1 LRRNLMDSLH
11 GEEAELL
18 SRSTDTIVAQVDA
31 MKRMVNAFSD
41 YARAP
46 DMQFTRFDLNAL
58 ATEVVE
64 LYRLQDTKAEIRL
77 ELDPRLPELEADRGR
92 FRQLLANL
100 ITNSFEALAGKS
112 GASLAVATHWQE
124 AEGQVRLEVSDN
136 GPGFR
141 PELLG
146 RVFDPYVTSKARG
159 TGLGLAIVKRIVEE
173 HRGRIEAEN
182 RPGGGARV
190 VVTLRRERA

>member
-1 LRRNLMDSLH
+1 MDSLS

-18 SRSTDTIVAQVDA
+18 SRSTDTIVQQVDA

-46 DMQFTRFDLNAL
+46 DMQITRFDLNAL

-77 ELDPRLPELEADRGR
+77 ELDPRLPEIEADRGR

-100 ITNSFEALAGKS
+100 ITNSFEALADKS
-112 GASLAVATHWQE
+112 GVWLAVATNWQPQ
-124 AEGQVRLEVSDN
+124 EGAGEVRLEVSDN